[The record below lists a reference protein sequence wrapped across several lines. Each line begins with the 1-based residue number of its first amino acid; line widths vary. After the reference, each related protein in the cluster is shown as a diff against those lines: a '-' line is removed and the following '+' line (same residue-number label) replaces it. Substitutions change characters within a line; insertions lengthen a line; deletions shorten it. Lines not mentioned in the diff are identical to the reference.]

1 MGSHALKAFALLCA
15 GILFWL
21 LASRVTGAGTPW
33 ESDAYW
39 YFWYPLCL
47 ALAGM
52 AGFFLRDDGW
62 IAGGNTRLLADP
74 CDVVAKR
81 PWGGR
86 IVHLVYSGDPWGRDC
101 DARRPDSPPY
111 TRPMIGRFRAQFV
124 AFANAFVD

>member
-21 LASRVTGAGTPW
+21 LASRVAGAGKPW

-62 IAGGNTRLLADP
+62 IAGGILVLSQIPVMWLQNGLGAAGLFISCILAIHG
-74 CDVVAKR
+74 VAIAMLA
-81 PWGGR
+81 GR
-86 IVHLVYSGDPWGRDC
+86 IALQ
-101 DARRPDSPPY
+101 
-111 TRPMIGRFRAQFV
+111 IRAQ
-124 AFANAFVD
+124 